1 MNGIIRKDLPILA
14 LAVVPILVLDAGYFL
29 ATGILDRSRILLLG
43 YGILVSTICG
53 ILTVEQVE
61 MKNRGYRF
69 LAVLPLDN
77 RQIVAAKFSLAAGA
91 VFMGEIV
98 SFLILHHLPV
108 KGISLPL
115 ADAYVF
121 GCGAVALL
129 LSAGGYLGVFSLG
142 MRRMSKFFIL
152 GVAMV
157 FVSIILIDNLR
168 ITAHLAHLSVSRG
181 GFGELPIWGWP
192 VATLLVLGAYVGLM
206 QLAVTIRSRG
216 DE

>member
-1 MNGIIRKDLPILA
+1 MSGIIRKDLPILA

-29 ATGILDRSRILLLG
+29 ATGILDRSRILLMG

-61 MKNRGYRF
+61 MKNQGYRF
-69 LAVLPLDN
+69 LAALPLDN
-77 RQIVAAKFSLAAGA
+77 RQIVAAKFSLAFFA
-91 VFMGEIV
+91 VVIGEIV
-98 SFLILHHLPV
+98 SFLLLHHLPV
-108 KGISLPL
+108 KEISLSL
-115 ADAYVF
+115 ADDYVF

-129 LSAGGYLGVFSLG
+129 LSAGGYIGVFSLG

-152 GVAMV
+152 CVAAV
-157 FVSIILIDNLR
+157 FASTILIDNLR
-168 ITAHLAHLSVSRG
+168 ITTHLSRLSVSRD

-206 QLAVTIRSRG
+206 QLAVTIKSRG
-216 DE
+216 EE